1 MLLKHL
7 RRAMLERRISSGLST
22 PKLRRQ
28 GFTCLPPFLNILP
41 VLPEWI
47 DNVDDNGRRF
57 SIAIVLS
64 SPFWSVS
71 FATAATLTIFS
82 SHLLLQGL
90 RWAGL
95 YRFWS
100 FEQTRVE
107 RDGGKQRDEVVVANL
122 QCPFVRWEIFQV
134 FSRCVR

>member
-1 MLLKHL
+1 M
-7 RRAMLERRISSGLST
+7 
-22 PKLRRQ
+22 
-28 GFTCLPPFLNILP
+28 P

-64 SPFWSVS
+64 SSFLSVS

-122 QCPFVRWEIFQV
+122 QCTFFRWEIFQV
-134 FSRCVR
+134 CEAGVAR